1 MKTTQRLF
9 ALIVSLLAVCLAH
22 AAETKP
28 VPFVMAVL
36 DIDTEDAAGYAT
48 WIAAYNGIAKAKL
61 GIDRYLRVYVSQFDA
76 EKSGRV
82 RVVAGAS
89 SVAELTKYG
98 LALENDPGIRENVDH
113 LRAIRKTGG
122 RTLYQAVRRD
132 GTHANGMVY
141 TTLANITDE
150 AGYLKSLDQLKAACE
165 AIGLSDAK
173 FNCYRILAG
182 RSDHTH
188 RITIVLPSPERLAAF
203 LDAVATDPRVQTW
216 LADAAKY
223 RTVVS
228 NSTARE
234 ITK

>member
-1 MKTTQRLF
+1 MKAIRLLF
-9 ALIVSLLAVCLAH
+9 ASLATLLAVCTSH
-22 AAETKP
+22 AADTKP
-28 VPFVMAVL
+28 VPFVMTVL
-36 DIDTEDAAGYAT
+36 DIETEDPSGYAT
-48 WIAAYNGIAKAKL
+48 WIAAYNAVAKSKL
-61 GIDRYLRVYVSQFDA
+61 GVDRYLRVYVTQFDA

-89 SVAELTKYG
+89 SVAELTKYA
-98 LALENDPGIRENVDH
+98 LALENDPAIRENIDH
-113 LRAIRKTGG
+113 LRAIRKTGA
-122 RTLYQAVRRD
+122 RVLYQAVRRD
-132 GTHANGMVY
+132 GTHANGVVY
-141 TTLANITDE
+141 MTLANVTDE
-150 AGYLKSLDQLKAACE
+150 AGYLKSLDQLKAAYA
-165 AIGLSDAK
+165 AIGMNDVK
-173 FNCYRILAG
+173 INCYRTIAG

-203 LDAVATDPRVQTW
+203 LDAAANDARVQTW